1 MKSGASFMRIVFLFF
16 ILHTNCF
23 VLIADNTHFDTKI
36 QTKKVSLTDS
46 LQTILIKTSDTLMMA
61 EVFQAIKE
69 NRRALQSDY
78 LNLLHAYEKKSEQLG
93 YLKGK
98 MESYDRIGLQH
109 RYDNRYDSAL
119 YYHNKSLEL
128 ARLIKDSTQLYFNY
142 NNIGQVYRMQDI
154 NTLAI
159 LNFHKALEIS
169 DATHN
174 KKSSSF
180 TMNALG
186 ATYVVQKQY
195 DLAMKYFR
203 QSAQIAIQ
211 LNDKRTLAYNYGS
224 MGEVFLIWN
233 QNDSAM
239 FYFIESKNII
249 IELGSKRGYAVAE
262 HLIGQAHFALNNYAL
277 AEKYFNRALPLHI
290 ADQNLRYQS
299 MCYAYLGKIKYR
311 QQKTDS
317 AIYMLNKSLA
327 LASKV
332 HSVENQILAHN
343 ALFEVYSQT
352 NRWEKAV
359 KHLQQSNQYQDSI
372 LNLTNAKELQA
383 LEILYEIK
391 QKEQQINLLSVQNQL
406 KSQRIKMTISII
418 IILLIS
424 IIMGFY
430 NTFLRQKQA
439 RLERDTLKQQL
450 FLSQM
455 NPHFIYNALGS
466 IQSFMYKNDAKQAAA
481 YMGNFAAL
489 SRAILS
495 HSSAETIP
503 LEDEIQT
510 LKNYIELEKMRMNE
524 SFQYHFQ
531 IPDTLETAFIMIP
544 PMMLQPFVENALKH
558 GIQEINYPGELLIAI
573 SDLQTMIKI
582 EITDNGIGYGNAPE
596 NKSHKSKA
604 TRIFDQ
610 RMKILQKKYR
620 KLPPLSIAYL
630 DTDQK
635 RGTKVT
641 VYLPIMN

>member
-1 MKSGASFMRIVFLFF
+1 MKLGTSIMRMVFLLF
-16 ILHTNCF
+16 ILHINCF
-23 VLIADNTHFDTKI
+23 VLIADTGYNSSS
-36 QTKKVSLTDS
+36 QTKTEYLSDS
-46 LQTILIKTSDTLMMA
+46 LFTILMNISDTSLMPD
-61 EVFQAIKE
+61 VFQMIKK
-69 NRRALQSDY
+69 NRQNLQVDY
-78 LNLLHAYEKKSEQLG
+78 LNLLHAYDRKSEQLG
-93 YLKGK
+93 YLKGR
-98 MESYDRIGLQH
+98 METFDRIGLQH
-109 RYDNRYDSAL
+109 RYDGRYDSAIN
-119 YYHNKSLEL
+119 YHNKSLQL
-128 ARLIKDSTQLYFNY
+128 ALLLKDSTQLYYNY
-142 NNIGQVYRMQDI
+142 NNLGQVYRMQDI

-169 DATHN
+169 DAIHN

-180 TMNALG
+180 TMNTLG

-203 QSAQIAIQ
+203 QSAEIAVQ

-224 MGEVFLIWN
+224 MGEVFLLRN

-262 HLIGQAHFALNNYAL
+262 HLIGQAHFALNNFAL
-277 AEKYFNRALPLHI
+277 AEKHFNLALPFHI
-290 ADQNLRYQS
+290 ADQNFRYQA
-299 MCYAYLGKIKYR
+299 MCYAYLGKIKHR
-311 QQKTDS
+311 QQKSDS
-317 AIYMLNKSLA
+317 AIWLLNKSLT
-327 LASKV
+327 LANKV
-332 HSVENQILAHN
+332 HSLENLILAHK
-343 ALFEVYSQT
+343 ALFEVYSQS
-352 NRWEKAV
+352 NQWGKAV
-359 KHLQQSNQYQDSI
+359 THLQQSHQFQDSI
-372 LNLTNAKELQA
+372 HSLTNAKELNA
-383 LEILYEIK
+383 LEVLYELK
-391 QKEQQINLLSVQNQL
+391 QKQQQIDLLSVQNLL
-406 KSQRIKMTISII
+406 KSQRIKMSISII
-418 IILLIS
+418 AILLIS
-424 IIMGFY
+424 IIMGIY
-430 NTFLRQKQA
+430 NTLLRQKQA

-466 IQSFMYKNDAKQAAA
+466 IQCFMYKNDAKKAAA

-489 SRAILS
+489 SRAILH

-503 LEDEIQT
+503 LEDELQT

-524 SFQYHFQ
+524 SFKYDFQ
-531 IPDTLETAFIMIP
+531 IPDSLETAFIQIP

-558 GIQEINYPGELLIAI
+558 GIKEINYPGEVLIVI
-573 SDLQTMIKI
+573 RDLQTMIKI

-620 KLPPLSIAYL
+620 KLPPLKIEYL
-630 DTDQK
+630 DTLQK

-641 VYLPIMN
+641 VYLPIISN